1 MNRESKRI
9 IHPLLKAFGAGL
21 LLVMLESYA
30 SAGGGTDTEK
40 AKVRLGIDN
49 LESDFSILS
58 GKRVGLITNATGVDS
73 QFNSTIDVL
82 YKNVKLKALFAPEHG
97 IRGAAAAG
105 ASVGTEAD
113 EKTGLPVYSLY
124 GSTRKPTDEM
134 LEGIDVL
141 VYDIQDVGSRFYTY
155 ISTME
160 YAMQAAKEHDI
171 AFVVLDRPNPLNGNV
186 VQGSVLEAGHESFVG
201 VTHIPQR
208 YGLTIGELAGFMNTE
223 DNIGC
228 DLTVIKM
235 TGWTRNMYY
244 EDTGLACW
252 VLPSP
257 NMPTIDT
264 AVVYPGNCLFEG
276 TNLSEGR
283 GTTKPFET
291 VGASW
296 VDGQKLSDKMNSLGL
311 SGVFYR
317 ATSFTPT
324 TSKFSGVSCGG
335 VEVHVTDRSV
345 FDSVLSGIA
354 LLYTIK
360 DMYPGDFKY
369 LDNGQFERL
378 TGTESIRAGTYTLA
392 ELKTRFE
399 TSSKTF
405 REISSKY
412 YLY

>member
-9 IHPLLKAFGAGL
+9 IHPLFKAFGAGL
-21 LLVMLESYA
+21 LLIMLESCA

-49 LESDFSILS
+49 LETDFSILS
-58 GKRVGLITNATGVDS
+58 GKSVGLITNATGVDS

-105 ASVGTEAD
+105 ASVGTETD

-124 GSTRKPTDEM
+124 GTTRKPTDEM

-160 YAMQAAKEHDI
+160 YAMQAAKEHNI
-171 AFVVLDRPNPLNGNV
+171 AFVVLDRPNPLSGNV

-201 VTHIPQR
+201 ITHIPQR

-228 DLTVIKM
+228 DLPVIKM
-235 TGWTRNMYY
+235 TVWSRNMYY
-244 EDTGLACW
+244 EDTGLTCW

-345 FDSVLSGIA
+345 FDSVLSGVS
-354 LLYTIK
+354 LLYTIR
-360 DMYPGDFKY
+360 DMYPDSFAY

-378 TGTESIRAGTYTLA
+378 TGTDSIEAGTYTLA
-392 ELKTRFE
+392 ELKAQFE
-399 TSSKTF
+399 ESSRTF
-405 REISSKY
+405 KENSAKY

>member
-21 LLVMLESYA
+21 LLIMLESCA

-49 LESDFSILS
+49 LETDFSILS
-58 GKRVGLITNATGVDS
+58 GKNVGLITNATGVDS

-82 YKNVKLKALFAPEHG
+82 FAKVTLKALFAPEHG
-97 IRGAAAAG
+97 IRGAATAG
-105 ASVGTEAD
+105 ASVGSETD

-124 GSTRKPTDEM
+124 GTTYKPTDEM

-160 YAMQAAKEHDI
+160 YAMQAAKEHNI
-171 AFVVLDRPNPLNGNV
+171 AFVVLDRPNPLSGNV
-186 VQGSVLEAGHESFVG
+186 VQGSVLEENHKSFVG
-201 VTHIPQR
+201 VTRIPQR

-244 EDTGLACW
+244 EDTGLTCW

-283 GTTKPFET
+283 GTTKPFEI

-345 FDSVLSGIA
+345 FDSVLSGIS
-354 LLYTIK
+354 LLYTIR
-360 DMYPGDFKY
+360 DMYPDSFAY

-378 TGTESIRAGTYTLA
+378 TGTDSIRAGTYTLA
-392 ELKTRFE
+392 ELKAQFE
-399 TSSKTF
+399 ESSRTF
-405 REISSKY
+405 KENSAKY